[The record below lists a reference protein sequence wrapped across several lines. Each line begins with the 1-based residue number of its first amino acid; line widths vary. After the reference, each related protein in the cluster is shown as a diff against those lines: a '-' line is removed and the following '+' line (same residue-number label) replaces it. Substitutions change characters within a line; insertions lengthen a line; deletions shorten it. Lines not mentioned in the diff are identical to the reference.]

1 MAESLSASNVSSLA
15 LTGVHYCLHWQF
27 IFNLKPKNNDSLI
40 TGKLVQVTLKA
51 IHKSHSAANNGKV
64 SILQCITYKT
74 INMKQGLQTMM
85 FDMCIMPLQASMYCF
100 RSLSCIVKHHKS
112 FISTGIQ
119 TFTNNQWWLEP
130 TDNNINSTNNIP
142 ATIKTSTNKILHSWQ
157 LTQDWAVQ
165 RRTICII
172 CHKASQDTS

>member
-15 LTGVHYCLHWQF
+15 LTGVHYYLHWQF

-112 FISTGIQ
+112 FISLVYKHSQ
-119 TFTNNQWWLEP
+119 TISDDWSPQ
-130 TDNNINSTNNIP
+130 
-142 ATIKTSTNKILHSWQ
+142 TITSIAQIIFLQPSKPVQTKYCTVDSLQ
-157 LTQDWAVQ
+157 LTA
-165 RRTICII
+165 IN
-172 CHKASQDTS
+172 